1 MKLNKDIKELIRK
14 SIAINDR
21 AHTIIKLDLLTNER
35 LEDII
40 FEVWEQSV
48 YNNEGVYHLRNEEY
62 YILNDGDFVAY
73 PNEGYACINES
84 VYSTTYEIIRKLLK
98 FESIQPK
105 RFDVVHETLMELEG
119 KIWVLEN

>member
-1 MKLNKDIKELIRK
+1 MKLNKDIKELIKK
-14 SIAINDR
+14 SIPINDR
-21 AHTIIKLDLLTNER
+21 AHTILKLDLLTNER

-40 FEVWEQSV
+40 FEIWDKSV

-62 YILNDGDFVAY
+62 FILNNGDFVVH

-84 VYSTTYEIIRKLLK
+84 VYSITYQIIKQLLK

-105 RFDVVHETLMELEG
+105 TFEVAHETIRELEA
-119 KIWVLEN
+119 KVWVLEN